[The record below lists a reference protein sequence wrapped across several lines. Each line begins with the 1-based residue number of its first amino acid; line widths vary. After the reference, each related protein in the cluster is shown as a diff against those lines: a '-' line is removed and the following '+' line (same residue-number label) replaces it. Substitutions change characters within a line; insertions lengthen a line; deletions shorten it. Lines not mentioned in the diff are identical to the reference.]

1 MAALIQAA
9 ITKETKAMKH
19 AARENLKEYAV
30 WDRTTRW
37 FHWIN
42 FAAVSG
48 LAGIGTVILY
58 ANALG
63 IGDNG
68 KVALKAVHV
77 LTGYVFCLNLLWRI
91 VWGFIGNRYA
101 RWAAVLPFGKG
112 YLREA
117 REYLAGFSRGDA
129 PGWLGHN
136 PLGRLMVGALLVV
149 LLAMGGTGLILAGT
163 DIYYP
168 PLGGTMK
175 AWVAEDQARLGEI
188 KPYSKVNVNEASY
201 NEMRAFRKP
210 FIRAHETLYYVLL
223 LLIFTHIAA
232 AIITDVKERN
242 GIIAA
247 MFTGWKVFDKKPVD
261 REK

>member
-1 MAALIQAA
+1 
-9 ITKETKAMKH
+9 MKH
-19 AARENLKEYAV
+19 AAREDLKEYAV

-42 FAAVSG
+42 FVAVLGLAAV
-48 LAGIGTVILY
+48 GTVILY
-58 ANALG
+58 GNTLG

-68 KVALKAVHV
+68 KAALKTVHV

-91 VWGFIGNRYA
+91 VWGFTGNRYA

-112 YLREA
+112 YIRDA
-117 REYLAGFSRGDA
+117 VEYAAGFTRGDA

-136 PLGRLMVGALLVV
+136 PLGKLMVSVLFVV
-149 LLAMGGTGLILAGT
+149 LLAMGGTGLVLAGT

-168 PLGGTMK
+168 PFGSTMK
-175 AWVAEDQARLGEI
+175 SWVAADQTKLEEI
-188 KPYSKVNVNEASY
+188 KPYSKVNVNEAGY

-210 FIRAHETLYYVLL
+210 FVQTHETLYYVLI
-223 LLIFTHIAA
+223 LLISAHVAA

-242 GIIAA
+242 GIISA

-261 REK
+261 QEKK